1 MLLLFSDDAQF
12 GSDTAQRLRQD
23 GLPVVSHDPDHAPQI
38 CDKLDFSGVILDGR
52 LHPKK
57 FETLSEFLFQAYPDL
72 PMAFLVSTSAAAFP
86 CADTVITDSGREDLF
101 NEIQAFCRNCM
112 GRENYSTY
120 TLQHLEET
128 KEFTYLGYPLPLS
141 DSEYR
146 FLLCLFRRFP
156 REEGISELLSEAF
169 PCSRISRNTLWTFA
183 TRINEASRKI
193 SGLRLIRCAYGKG
206 YRLCD
211 GIVAQTSL

>member
-1 MLLLFSDDAQF
+1 MLLLFSDDVRF
-12 GSDTAQRLRQD
+12 GGDIALRLRQD
-23 GLPVVSHDPDHAPQI
+23 GLPVVSHDPDHALKI

-52 LHPKK
+52 SHPKK
-57 FETLSEFLFQAYPDL
+57 FEALSESLFQAYPDL
-72 PMAFLVSTSAAAFP
+72 PIVFLVSPSATVFP
-86 CADTVITDSGREDLF
+86 CAATVIVDNGVDLF
-101 NEIQAFCRNCM
+101 HQIQAFCRHCV
-112 GRENYSTY
+112 GRENYTTY
-120 TLQHLEET
+120 ALQHLEET

-156 REEGISELLSEAF
+156 REESVGDLLSEAF
-169 PCSRISRNTLWTFA
+169 PSSRISGNTLWTFA
-183 TRINEASRKI
+183 ARINQASRKI

-211 GIVAQTSL
+211 GVVKQAKP